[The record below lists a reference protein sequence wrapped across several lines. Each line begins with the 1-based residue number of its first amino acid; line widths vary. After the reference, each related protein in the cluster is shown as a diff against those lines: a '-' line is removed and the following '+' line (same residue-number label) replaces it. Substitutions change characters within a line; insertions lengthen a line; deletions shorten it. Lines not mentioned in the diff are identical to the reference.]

1 MSYPQIPQAQ
11 FGGQATASPNQGVDG
26 NELSENIQ
34 ALDLN
39 QQQQQAAT
47 STKKKSRRPA
57 RAFHT
62 EFNSPSPGPGPI
74 PIRPIS
80 PMANPYMNQ
89 QSQYSMAQSSSDL
102 NCWLGDLLQIFMSLF
117 FGIRRYVGVIFL
129 FN

>member
-47 STKKKSRRPA
+47 STKR
-57 RAFHT
+57 
-62 EFNSPSPGPGPI
+62 
-74 PIRPIS
+74 
-80 PMANPYMNQ
+80 NQ
-89 QSQYSMAQSSSDL
+89 DVQLEHSTQSLIALHLAQ
-102 NCWLGDLLQIFMSLF
+102 
-117 FGIRRYVGVIFL
+117 VPFL
-129 FN
+129 FDQFLQWQIHT